1 MDDFLTNLI
10 AGERSAILVA
20 AAAYFAFFGLWSVI
34 FCVRVRQWPSIIGT
48 LDAATLTKF
57 GWAMVTSD
65 QDYRANARYKY
76 EVNGQTYEG
85 TRLSPSIM
93 IVSHNLRG
101 LLRWQIRGIER
112 SGNDKVRVYYKPSN
126 PAKSYLIVPSNRT
139 IAIVAITMFGAALL
153 IYWAI

>member
-1 MDDFLTNLI
+1 MDEFLTNLM
-10 AGERSAILVA
+10 AGERAAILVA

-48 LDAATLTKF
+48 LDVATLTKF

-65 QDYRANARYKY
+65 QDYRANVRYKY

-85 TRLSPSIM
+85 TRLSPTVM
-93 IVSHNLRG
+93 IASYNVRA
-101 LLRWQIRGIER
+101 LLRWQMRGIER
-112 SGNDKVRVYYKPSN
+112 TGDNGARVYYKASN

-139 IAIVAITMFGAALL
+139 IAIVATTMSGAALL
-153 IYWAI
+153 IYLAI